1 MEVTNSSKKEVN
13 SNCESGSSTID
24 VEYGLPPE
32 LVTKFSCSVPF
43 TLPPHK
49 TDLVAAI
56 LDGYVSFNGKGIISP
71 SDLNS
76 LQGGNMVEEDN
87 YLTNFRADT
96 YFEITQAA
104 RADGSK
110 VVVFPWEAFEKSAI
124 KLLFTRAAD
133 TLLEQDIILARC
145 CPITTDHWFLI
156 AVFPQKNLMVALD
169 SLAGDFVKP
178 SVKASMLKMWEVL

>member
-1 MEVTNSSKKEVN
+1 M
-13 SNCESGSSTID
+13 
-24 VEYGLPPE
+24 
-32 LVTKFSCSVPF
+32 PF

-56 LDGYVSFNGKGIISP
+56 LDGYVSLNGKGIISP

-178 SVKASMLKMWEVL
+178 SVKASMLKMWEVLE

>member
-13 SNCESGSSTID
+13 SNCESGSPTID

-56 LDGYVSFNGKGIISP
+56 LDGYVSLNGKGIISP

-76 LQGGNMVEEDN
+76 LQGGNTVEEDN
-87 YLTNFRADT
+87 YLTNFIDDT

-124 KLLFTRAAD
+124 KLLFTRAED
-133 TLLEQDIILARC
+133 TLLEQDIILAPC
-145 CPITTDHWFLI
+145 YPITTDHWFLI
-156 AVFPQKNLMVALD
+156 AVFPEKNLMVALD

-178 SVKASMLKMWEVL
+178 SVKVSMLKMWEVL

>member
-1 MEVTNSSKKEVN
+1 MKTVMMEVTNSSKKEVN

-49 TDLVAAI
+49 TALVAAI

-76 LQGGNMVEEDN
+76 LQGGNMVEENN
-87 YLTNFRADT
+87 YLTNFIVDT

-124 KLLFTRAAD
+124 KLLFTGGAD
-133 TLLEQDIILARC
+133 NVIGARYNSCPLLSYNNRPLISYCSIPSQKFNG
-145 CPITTDHWFLI
+145 CP
-156 AVFPQKNLMVALD
+156 
-169 SLAGDFVKP
+169 G
-178 SVKASMLKMWEVL
+178 

>member
-43 TLPPHK
+43 TLLPHK
-49 TDLVAAI
+49 TALVAAI
-56 LDGYVSFNGKGIISP
+56 FDGYVSFNGKGIISP

-87 YLTNFRADT
+87 YLT
-96 YFEITQAA
+96 
-104 RADGSK
+104 
-110 VVVFPWEAFEKSAI
+110 
-124 KLLFTRAAD
+124 
-133 TLLEQDIILARC
+133 TL
-145 CPITTDHWFLI
+145 
-156 AVFPQKNLMVALD
+156 
-169 SLAGDFVKP
+169 
-178 SVKASMLKMWEVL
+178 